1 MLVFC
6 WMFNRWH
13 FSKNNCLIM
22 IEETTDYLIDN
33 FPYFEVYDKNGYC
46 YLVDWTEEKFIKY
59 NNLIKNS

>member
-1 MLVFC
+1 
-6 WMFNRWH
+6 
-13 FSKNNCLIM
+13 M

-33 FPYFEVYDKNGYC
+33 FPYFEVYDKNGYS